1 MTAATAT
8 TKPGKPSN
16 GEYSHQQILRIL
28 TGLLM
33 GMFLAALDQ
42 TIVSTAI
49 RTIGDELHGL
59 SMQAWVTTAYL
70 ITSTIATPIYGKLG
84 DLYGRKKLFLFAI
97 SVFIIGSFACA
108 FAGSM
113 TQLAIFRALQGV
125 GAGGLFTLALAI
137 IGDIVAPRE
146 RAKYTGYFMAVFAT
160 SSVLGPVVGG
170 LFAETSSIL
179 GITGWR
185 WVFLVNVPLGIAA
198 LFVVSRT
205 LQLHHVRREARIDW
219 WGAVALVVAL
229 VPLLTVAE
237 QGREWGWTSGRSIT
251 AFVIGVIGVAAF
263 ILVERAMGD
272 DALISLRIF
281 RIRAASVTI
290 VASVIVGLAMFGA
303 MMVLPLY
310 MQIVHGASP
319 MISGLMMLP
328 MVLGMMSMAMI
339 SGIITSKTGVIRIF
353 PIIGT
358 AVATVAM
365 VLLWTIDADTNLA
378 IVMAF
383 MLLLGIGI
391 GNCMQP
397 LTLIVQNAVPPQ
409 EIGVATSAATFFRQL
424 GGTLGVAVFLSILFS
439 TVGDKIAGAFK
450 TEMPVIQQAVK
461 ADPSLLQN
469 PYNAGVIKGDTTLMA
484 KVQDDSSIIGK
495 MSDVVAH
502 PFKVG
507 FADSISQ
514 IFIAAAAVML
524 VGFFVTMLMPK
535 VELRAQ
541 SASAAMRT
549 QDGESAAPAAAG
561 AASVGVASADG
572 TEPASAVE
580 GEATSDGWASEPGP
594 TDAVHTTAAG
604 ICAGQTPDDLPGGQT
619 SDELP
624 SEHNLSPRHAASS
637 DAVVDDETPSHTKPK
652 HAAD

>member
-1 MTAATAT
+1 MTAAAAKPTAT
-8 TKPGKPSN
+8 SDGDYTHS
-16 GEYSHQQILRIL
+16 QILRIL

-97 SVFIIGSFACA
+97 SVFIVGSFACA
-108 FAGSM
+108 FADSM
-113 TQLAIFRALQGV
+113 TQLAVFRAIQGV

-160 SSVLGPVVGG
+160 SSVLGPVIGG
-170 LFAETSSIL
+170 LFAQTSSIA

-185 WVFLVNVPLGIAA
+185 WVFLVNVPIGIAA
-198 LFVVSRT
+198 LLVVSRT
-205 LQLHHVRREARIDW
+205 LHLHHVRREARVDW
-219 WGAVALVVAL
+219 WGAAALVVAL

-237 QGREWGWTSGRSIT
+237 QGREWGWGSGKALA
-251 AFVIGVIGVAAF
+251 AFAIGAVGVIAF
-263 ILVERAMGD
+263 CFIERSMGD
-272 DALISLRIF
+272 DALIPLRIF
-281 RIRAASVTI
+281 RIRAVSVTV

-319 MISGLMMLP
+319 MMSGLMMLP
-328 MVLGMMSMAMI
+328 MVVGMMSMAMT
-339 SGIITSKTGVIRIF
+339 SGIITSRTGIIRPF

-358 AVATVAM
+358 AIATLAM
-365 VLLWTIDADTNLA
+365 VLLWTIDAGTNLA
-378 IVMAF
+378 VVMAF
-383 MLLLGIGI
+383 MFLLGIGI

-424 GGTLGVAVFLSILFS
+424 GGTLGVAIFLSILFS
-439 TVGDKIAGAFK
+439 TVGEKISSAFK
-450 TEMPVIQQAVK
+450 AELPAIQQAAK

-469 PYNAGVIKGDTTLMA
+469 PYNAGVLKGDTSIMA
-484 KVQDDSSIIGK
+484 RVQDDSSIISK

-507 FADSISQ
+507 FSDSISQ
-514 IFIAAAAVML
+514 IFIAAASVML
-524 VGFFVTMLMPK
+524 VGFLVTLLMPK
-535 VELRAQ
+535 VELRSQ
-541 SASAAMRT
+541 SASAAMR
-549 QDGESAAPAAAG
+549 QQAAEGGASSADEAGDNFAGLEPGTAPAGTAPAVNAA
-561 AASVGVASADG
+561 ACDIDATDSTIEDDAD
-572 TEPASAVE
+572 
-580 GEATSDGWASEPGP
+580 
-594 TDAVHTTAAG
+594 TAAK
-604 ICAGQTPDDLPGGQT
+604 
-619 SDELP
+619 
-624 SEHNLSPRHAASS
+624 HAASG
-637 DAVVDDETPSHTKPK
+637 DVEVEAPSHTTPK
-652 HAAD
+652 HLAD

>member
-1 MTAATAT
+1 MTTAAAKPTAT
-8 TKPGKPSN
+8 SDGDYTHS
-16 GEYSHQQILRIL
+16 QILRIL

-97 SVFIIGSFACA
+97 SVFIVGSFACA
-108 FAGSM
+108 FADSM
-113 TQLAIFRALQGV
+113 TQLAVFRAIQGV

-160 SSVLGPVVGG
+160 SSVLGPVIGG
-170 LFAETSSIL
+170 LFAQTSSIA

-185 WVFLVNVPLGIAA
+185 WVFLVNVPIGIAA
-198 LFVVSRT
+198 LLVVSRT
-205 LQLHHVRREARIDW
+205 LHLHHVRREARVDW
-219 WGAVALVVAL
+219 WGAAALVVAL

-237 QGREWGWTSGRSIT
+237 QGREWGWGSGKALA
-251 AFVIGVIGVAAF
+251 AFAIGAVGVIAF
-263 ILVERAMGD
+263 CFIERSMGD
-272 DALISLRIF
+272 DALIPLRIF
-281 RIRAASVTI
+281 RIRAVSVTV

-310 MQIVHGASP
+310 MQIVHCASP
-319 MISGLMMLP
+319 MMSGLMMLP
-328 MVLGMMSMAMI
+328 MVVCMISMAMT
-339 SGIITSKTGVIRIF
+339 SGIITSRTGIIRPF

-358 AVATVAM
+358 AIATLAM

-378 IVMAF
+378 VVMAF
-383 MLLLGIGI
+383 MFLLGIGI

-424 GGTLGVAVFLSILFS
+424 GGTLGVAIFLSILFS
-439 TVGDKIAGAFK
+439 TVGEKISSAFK
-450 TEMPVIQQAVK
+450 AELPAIQQAAK

-469 PYNAGVIKGDTTLMA
+469 PYNAGVLKGDTSIMA
-484 KVQDDSSIIGK
+484 RVQDDSSIISK

-507 FADSISQ
+507 FSDSISQ
-514 IFIAAAAVML
+514 IFIAAASVML
-524 VGFFVTMLMPK
+524 VGFLVTLLMPK
-535 VELRAQ
+535 VELRSQ
-541 SASAAMRT
+541 SASAAMRS
-549 QDGESAAPAAAG
+549 QSAVPGSHSGTSPMMNAAADQIDEVS
-561 AASVGVASADG
+561 SVQQAK
-572 TEPASAVE
+572 
-580 GEATSDGWASEPGP
+580 
-594 TDAVHTTAAG
+594 H
-604 ICAGQTPDDLPGGQT
+604 
-619 SDELP
+619 
-624 SEHNLSPRHAASS
+624 ASS
-637 DAVVDDETPSHTKPK
+637 DDAVVDAEPSHTKPK
-652 HAAD
+652 HAASDD

>member
-1 MTAATAT
+1 MTTAAAKPTAT
-8 TKPGKPSN
+8 SDGDYTHS
-16 GEYSHQQILRIL
+16 QILRIL

-97 SVFIIGSFACA
+97 SVFIVGSFACA
-108 FAGSM
+108 FADSM
-113 TQLAIFRALQGV
+113 TQLAVFRAIQGV

-160 SSVLGPVVGG
+160 SSVLGPVIGG
-170 LFAETSSIL
+170 LFAQTSSIA

-185 WVFLVNVPLGIAA
+185 WVFLVNVPIGIAA
-198 LFVVSRT
+198 LLVVSRT
-205 LQLHHVRREARIDW
+205 LHLHHVRREARVDW
-219 WGAVALVVAL
+219 WGAAALVVAL

-237 QGREWGWTSGRSIT
+237 QGREWGWGSGKALA
-251 AFVIGVIGVAAF
+251 AFAIGAVGVIAF
-263 ILVERAMGD
+263 CFIERSMGD
-272 DALISLRIF
+272 DALIPLRIF
-281 RIRAASVTI
+281 RIRAVSVTV

-319 MISGLMMLP
+319 MMSGLMMLP
-328 MVLGMMSMAMI
+328 MVVGMMSMAMT
-339 SGIITSKTGVIRIF
+339 SGIITSRTGIIRPF

-358 AVATVAM
+358 AIATLAM
-365 VLLWTIDADTNLA
+365 VLLWTIDAGTNLA
-378 IVMAF
+378 VVMAF
-383 MLLLGIGI
+383 MFLLGIGI

-424 GGTLGVAVFLSILFS
+424 GGTLGVAIFLSILFS
-439 TVGDKIAGAFK
+439 TVGEKISSAFK
-450 TEMPVIQQAVK
+450 AELPAIQQAAK

-469 PYNAGVIKGDTTLMA
+469 PYNAGVLKGDTSIMA
-484 KVQDDSSIIGK
+484 RVQDDSSIISK

-507 FADSISQ
+507 FSDSISQ
-514 IFIAAAAVML
+514 IFIAAAAVMF
-524 VGFFVTMLMPK
+524 VGFLVTLLMPK
-535 VELRAQ
+535 VELRSQ
-541 SASAAMRT
+541 SAGAAMR
-549 QDGESAAPAAAG
+549 QQAAEGGASSADEAGDNFAGLEPGTAPAGTAPAVNAA
-561 AASVGVASADG
+561 ACDIDATDSAID
-572 TEPASAVE
+572 
-580 GEATSDGWASEPGP
+580 D
-594 TDAVHTTAAG
+594 DADTAAK
-604 ICAGQTPDDLPGGQT
+604 
-619 SDELP
+619 
-624 SEHNLSPRHAASS
+624 HAASG
-637 DAVVDDETPSHTKPK
+637 DVEVEAPSHTTPK
-652 HAAD
+652 HLAD